1 MRLEWIEDILA
12 VLKTG
17 SLAQAAEERLRTQSA
32 FSRRIAALENH
43 LGAPLFDRTAKPLR
57 PLPAVLAQESTLRE
71 LASQLR
77 AVEQALGPKAAAQR
91 PRVTIAGSHSLATTQ
106 APLLVRGIHAK
117 FGLGVTVQSADRDQ
131 AILSLLSGEAD
142 FALFFQSAEGN
153 EVLSRLDVDVASI
166 GEDMLLPV
174 ATRDL
179 FEQVMTL
186 PDAPDEPDAPAQPS
200 HPSVTCPV
208 ITYPDEVFF
217 GRLINQ
223 RLLPQLAK
231 ERTLDLVAT
240 TPLSHAVLQLVLQGS
255 GVGWLP
261 SSLVDQHLAE
271 GTLRQLTAP
280 FPTAPLQ
287 LVLVRMAQ
295 AQSSEI
301 AEIWDFLRSTFSK
314 EVRKKTGALPES
326 SAPF

>member
-32 FSRRIAALENH
+32 FSRRIAAFENH

-77 AVEQALGPKAAAQR
+77 ALEQALGPKAAVQR

-106 APLLVRGIHAK
+106 APLLVRDIHAR

-166 GEDMLLPV
+166 GEDILLPV
-174 ATRDL
+174 ATQDL
-179 FEQVMTL
+179 HEQLMTS
-186 PDAPDEPDAPAQPS
+186 PDDAARPS
-200 HPSVTCPV
+200 CPSVTCPV

-223 RLLPQLAK
+223 RLLPQLA
-231 ERTLDLVAT
+231 ENRALDLVAT

-261 SSLVDQHLAE
+261 RSLVDQHLAD
-271 GTLRQLTAP
+271 GTLLQLNAP

-295 AQSSEI
+295 AQSPEI
-301 AEIWDFLRSTFSK
+301 AEIWGFLCSTFS
-314 EVRKKTGALPES
+314 EEDEATP
-326 SAPF
+326 